1 MNRKDEL
8 VKALS
13 IKDVEYRTLADI
25 FIMQKGYTPSKNC
38 HAYWQNGVIPWFR
51 IEDIR
56 LHGHILKD
64 AIKHV
69 NMQAIKSKF
78 FAADSIIL
86 STNVTIGEHALIKK
100 DFLANQQFTVFTLK
114 EEMKQKILIEY
125 IYYYFYIIGKNINKK
140 VKGLSFPSV
149 GINKLKKYIIPI
161 PSKDKQK
168 EIVDMLGQLTNYQ
181 QSLTEQIENEISK
194 INKQYVYYRNK
205 FLQFNDQ
212 HPLTHQFS
220 QLNKETL
227 VYKSLEDCCYILD
240 QKRKAIAKKNR
251 KKGKYPYYGANG
263 IQDYINDY
271 IFDGEYVLVGEDGSV
286 IKQDHSPFV
295 TWVKGKIWVNNHA
308 HVLAAKEEIFLR
320 YLYYYLMTIDIHAYV
335 HGSVPKL
342 TLHDLKKIKIALP
355 PLVVQHE
362 IVKILDCLERL
373 YNNLR
378 VCLQK
383 EIESNRKKYDYY
395 FEQLF
400 TFE

>member
-1 MNRKDEL
+1 
-8 VKALS
+8 
-13 IKDVEYRTLADI
+13 
-25 FIMQKGYTPSKNC
+25 
-38 HAYWQNGVIPWFR
+38 
-51 IEDIR
+51 
-56 LHGHILKD
+56 
-64 AIKHV
+64 
-69 NMQAIKSKF
+69 
-78 FAADSIIL
+78 
-86 STNVTIGEHALIKK
+86 
-100 DFLANQQFTVFTLK
+100 
-114 EEMKQKILIEY
+114 
-125 IYYYFYIIGKNINKK
+125 
-140 VKGLSFPSV
+140 
-149 GINKLKKYIIPI
+149 
-161 PSKDKQK
+161 
-168 EIVDMLGQLTNYQ
+168 MLGQLTNYQ

-205 FLQFNDQ
+205 FLQFHDY

-251 KKGKYPYYGANG
+251 KKGEYPYYGANG

-395 FEQLF
+395 FDQLL